1 MESNPTQADLFRN
14 FQAYVWGDES
24 PFYDLWSDARK
35 ALEVMNAKPT
45 NCKTDH
51 DPEADPPLF
60 WEEYL
65 FPDGSIASILSDG
78 SGVNDPGSDCGGI
91 YAQEETPQAGQSR
104 TLRPDG
110 THSTEPLRVS

>member
-1 MESNPTQADLFRN
+1 MESNPSQAELFRN

-24 PFYDLWSDARK
+24 PFYDLWSNAHK
-35 ALEVMNAKPT
+35 ALEVMGAKPT

-91 YAQEETPQAGQSR
+91 YAQEEAPQGSNPS
-104 TLRPDG
+104 LRLDG
-110 THSTEPLRVS
+110 THSTDEDLQF